1 MTVSDYFKILGL
13 EKGCTVDEIK
23 KAYRTKARLYH
34 PDINPSPEAKD
45 KFIAATEAYEFL
57 LTYRERIATDEEAF
71 KQAMDDWRKY
81 RQFRSRRRARV
92 YANASYERFT
102 NTSFYKTS
110 RIFDGTTI
118 VMAMV
123 IAIMVLAIAV
133 YGYFYR
139 LHHPVPGLEKPS
151 VYILIEFIIFGLI
164 LFGVSYIFLR
174 AYLQSS
180 KKNKPCK

>member
-1 MTVSDYFKILGL
+1 MTVSDYFRILGL

-23 KAYRTKARLYH
+23 KAYRIKARLYH

-45 KFIAATEAYEFL
+45 RFIAATEAYEFL
-57 LTYRERIATDEEAF
+57 LTYREKVVNDDEAF

-81 RQFRSRRRARV
+81 RQYRSRRRARV
-92 YANASYERFT
+92 YANASYKRFT

-118 VMAMV
+118 ILAMV
-123 IAIMVLAIAV
+123 ISIMVLVITV
-133 YGYFYR
+133 SGYFYR

-151 VYILIEFIIFGLI
+151 VFVLIEFILFGSI
-164 LFGVSYIFLR
+164 LFGVSYIFMR
-174 AYLQSS
+174 AYLQGL
-180 KKNKPCK
+180 KKNKPDK